1 MSCVIVALEPPA
13 TSAGHMTS
21 GVKGLASEPP
31 VERHRWLLG

>member
-21 GVKGLASEPP
+21 GVKGLASG
-31 VERHRWLLG
+31 LLLNATGGF